1 MALPIISAD
10 QRLSEKRCAKVALV
24 GVPGAGKTSQIRTL
38 DAERTLLVDTEAGDL
53 SILDWAGDTL
63 RPRTWP
69 EFKDLVVFL
78 AGPSPSASPEQAFS
92 QAHFDHVC
100 QKYGDPAQ
108 LAKYD
113 TYFVDSLTV
122 LSRMCLAWCKTQPAA
137 FSEKTGK
144 PDTRGAYGLL
154 GTEMIGALT
163 HLQHVRDKHVIYVC
177 ILEERLDDF
186 NRRIYQLQLEGAKT
200 SAELPGVLDEVITL
214 AILKMEDGTPYRAF
228 VTGAD
233 NTWGF
238 PSKDRSG
245 RLDPIEE
252 PHLGKLIA
260 KCLGHDA
267 VARPA
272 AHATAFPSASTPSP
286 DFHASQE

>member
-1 MALPIISAD
+1 MPLPIVTAD
-10 QRLSEKRCAKVALV
+10 QRLAEKRCAKVALV
-24 GVPGAGKTSQIRTL
+24 GVPGAGKTSQIHTL
-38 DAERTLLVDTEAGDL
+38 DAEHTLLLDNETGDL

-177 ILEERLDDF
+177 ILEEKLDDF

-214 AILKMEDGTPYRAF
+214 AILKADDGTPYRAF

-260 KCLGHDA
+260 KCLGRNGQDA
-267 VARPA
+267 PP
-272 AHATAFPSASTPSP
+272 PSAAFAQSSP
-286 DFHASQE
+286 FTESQE

>member
-144 PDTRGAYGLL
+144 PDTRGYGLL

-177 ILEERLDDF
+177 ILEEKLDDF
-186 NRRIYQLQLEGAKT
+186 NRRIYRLQLEGAKT

-214 AILKMEDGTPYRAF
+214 AILKADDGTAYRAF

-233 NTWGF
+233 NAWGF
-238 PSKDRSG
+238 PSNDRSG

-260 KCLGHDA
+260 KCLGRDA
-267 VARPA
+267 VA
-272 AHATAFPSASTPSP
+272 AHVTAFPNATPE
-286 DFHASQE
+286 FHASQE

>member
-78 AGPSPSASPEQAFS
+78 AGLSPSASPEQAFS

-177 ILEERLDDF
+177 ILEEKLDDF

-260 KCLGHDA
+260 KCLGRDA
-267 VARPA
+267 IARPA
-272 AHATAFPSASTPSP
+272 APATAFPNATPESN
-286 DFHASQE
+286 ASQE

>member
-38 DAERTLLVDTEAGDL
+38 NAASTLLVDTEAGDL

-163 HLQHVRDKHVIYVC
+163 HLQHVRDKHGIYVC
-177 ILEERLDDF
+177 ILEEKLDDF

-214 AILKMEDGTPYRAF
+214 AILKADDGTPYRAF

-260 KCLGHDA
+260 KCLGRDA

-272 AHATAFPSASTPSP
+272 TPAVQTSPAFPNAN
-286 DFHASQE
+286 ASQE

>member
-154 GTEMIGALT
+154 GAELIGALT
-163 HLQHVRDKHVIYVC
+163 HLQHARGKHVVFVA
-177 ILEERLDDF
+177 ILDERLDDF
-186 NRRIYQLQLEGAKT
+186 NRRIFQLQIDGAKT
-200 SAELPGVLDEVITL
+200 GLELPGIVDQVVTL
-214 AILKMEDGTPYRAF
+214 AELKAEDGTLYRAF
-228 VTGAD
+228 VCHTL
-233 NTWGF
+233 NPWGY
-238 PSKDRSG
+238 PAKDRSG

-252 PHLGKLIA
+252 PHLGRLMA
-260 KCLGHDA
+260 KVRGPVRPALERLA
-267 VARPA
+267 FARPM
-272 AHATAFPSASTPSP
+272 PSESAP
-286 DFHASQE
+286 Q

>member
-1 MALPIISAD
+1 MTLPIISAD

-38 DAERTLLVDTEAGDL
+38 NAASTLLVDTEAGDL

-177 ILEERLDDF
+177 ILEEKLDDF
-186 NRRIYQLQLEGAKT
+186 NRRVYQLQLEGAKT

-214 AILKMEDGTPYRAF
+214 AILKADDGTPYRAF

-245 RLDPIEE
+245 RLDPIED

-260 KCLGHDA
+260 KCLGRDA
-267 VARPA
+267 AARPA
-272 AHATAFPSASTPSP
+272 TPAAQTSPAFPNANE
-286 DFHASQE
+286 FQE

>member
-1 MALPIISAD
+1 MSLPIVTAD
-10 QRLSEKRCAKVALV
+10 QRLAEKRCAKVALV

-78 AGPSPSASPEQAFS
+78 AGPSPSASTEQAFS

-177 ILEERLDDF
+177 ILEEKLDDF

-214 AILKMEDGTPYRAF
+214 AILQADDGTPYRAF

-233 NTWGF
+233 NAWGF

-260 KCLGHDA
+260 KCLGRNGQDA
-267 VARPA
+267 PPPSN
-272 AHATAFPSASTPSP
+272 AFAQSSP
-286 DFHASQE
+286 FTESQE

>member
-1 MALPIISAD
+1 MSLPIITAD
-10 QRLSEKRCAKVALV
+10 QRLAEKRCAKIALV
-24 GVPGAGKTSQIRTL
+24 GVPGAGKTTQIRTL
-38 DAERTLLVDTEAGDL
+38 NAKSTLLVDTEAGDP
-53 SILDWAGDTL
+53 SILDSPGDTL

-78 AGPSPSASPEQAFS
+78 AGPMPSALPDQPFS
-92 QAHFDHVC
+92 QAHYQHVC
-100 QKYGDPAQ
+100 ERYGDPAQ
-108 LAKYD
+108 LKKYD

-144 PDTRGAYGLL
+144 PDQRGAYGLL
-154 GTEMIGALT
+154 GTEMIAALT

-177 ILEERLDDF
+177 ILEEKLDDF
-186 NRRIYQLQLEGAKT
+186 NRRSFHLQLEGAKT
-200 SAELPGVLDEVITL
+200 GAELPGVLDEVVTL
-214 AILKMEDGTPYRAF
+214 AILKTDDGTPYRAF

-233 NTWGF
+233 NPWGY

-245 RLDPIEE
+245 RLEAIEE

-260 KCLGHDA
+260 KCLT
-267 VARPA
+267 RN
-272 AHATAFPSASTPSP
+272 TAPK
-286 DFHASQE
+286 E